1 MSLMR
6 RILSAQTRQVDLNE
20 SKGRTLREE
29 PMGSNREMNPFDTI
43 RAMDVSSVIEKLVS
57 YDLNDACFYK
67 DTIRKLKELFH
78 RAYLMVASKRANAKE
93 RQIFFG
99 ADVFQIM
106 SIVDHLAC
114 LSSP

>member
-1 MSLMR
+1 MR
-6 RILSAQTRQVDLNE
+6 RILSAQTHQVVLNE
-20 SKGRTLREE
+20 TKGPKLSREE
-29 PMGSNREMNPFDTI
+29 PMCPNREMNPFDTI
-43 RAMDVSSVIEKLVS
+43 RAMDVSSIIEKLVS
-57 YDLNDACFYK
+57 YDLNDARVYK

-78 RAYLMVASKRANAKE
+78 RAYLMVASKRANAQE

-114 LSSP
+114 LSSQ